1 MLFDDVR
8 YLWRQ
13 QQVVPGVDETFYDAL
28 SEQSSIHRLRDHQGH
43 PVKTRFTRCDIWLV
57 LCRGVNKR
65 KARHFYLCGMS
76 LGTSISR
83 DFI

>member
-28 SEQSSIHRLRDHQGH
+28 TEQSSIHRLGHHQGH
-43 PVKTRFTRCDIWLV
+43 PEKTRLHA
-57 LCRGVNKR
+57 L
-65 KARHFYLCGMS
+65 
-76 LGTSISR
+76 
-83 DFI
+83 